1 MRFETYVAARYLRG
15 KRKNR
20 FVNLIAFIS
29 VAGVAVGVIALIV
42 IMAVMAGF
50 DDELRSAVIGNRAHI
65 RVTLPEGAP
74 MADWLEAADAFRKLV
89 PEVDAVAPYV
99 EIEALLERSGA
110 SSGALLV
117 GIDAGLETGVTDI
130 TTNLTREGGRVFGDG
145 RLPGPG
151 EVVLGYRLAHRLGA
165 RIGSELNVVTGKPI
179 TSPFGMRRGGQVTL
193 RVCGISQ
200 ARMVD
205 YDALY
210 AFVDLPTAARLNGR
224 EAVDGIH
231 ARLSDPFLAEPV
243 ARRVDAAGTYKA
255 RTWYE
260 DQEAFFEALKIEK
273 VAMFTILVFIIL
285 VAAFNITSTLIMIV
299 IEKRRDVGILRTLG
313 ASTGT
318 ILWIFMLEG
327 LIIGFGGTFFG
338 LIAGLLIAYNL
349 NPIAHFVAG
358 LVGVDLY
365 NTTIF
370 YYDGIPVHVVPYD
383 VAWITVC
390 AIVLTF
396 LSTLYPAWSAAR
408 LNPVD
413 ALRYE

>member
-1 MRFETYVAARYLRG
+1 MRFEAYVAARYLRG

-20 FVNLIAFIS
+20 FVNLIAIIS
-29 VAGVAVGVIALIV
+29 VAGVGVGVIALIV

-50 DDELRSAVIGNRAHI
+50 DDELRGAIVGNRAHV
-65 RVTLPEGAP
+65 RVTLAGDVP
-74 MADWLEAADAFRKLV
+74 MADWMQAAQNFKQAV
-89 PEVDAVAPYV
+89 PEAVAVAPYI
-99 EIEALLERSGA
+99 EIEALLERNGA
-110 SSGALLV
+110 SSGAMIA
-117 GIDAGLETGVTDI
+117 GIDTDLESSVTDI
-130 TTNLTREGGRVFGDG
+130 ATNLTHEGGRIFGDG
-145 RLPGPG
+145 RLPGPN

-165 RIGSELNVVTGKPI
+165 RLGSDLNVVTGKPI
-179 TSPFGMRRGGQVTL
+179 TTPFGFHRGGQATL
-193 RVCGISQ
+193 RVCGIAQ
-200 ARMVD
+200 ARMAD

-210 AFVDLPTAARLNGR
+210 AFVDLDTARRLAGR

-231 ARLSDPFLAEPV
+231 ARLTDPFLAEPV
-243 ARRVDAAGTYKA
+243 ARRIDAAGVYDAK
-255 RTWYE
+255 TWYE

-299 IEKRRDVGILRTLG
+299 MEKRRDVGILRTLG
-313 ASTGT
+313 TSTRT

-327 LIIGFGGTFFG
+327 LFIGFGGTLFG
-338 LIAGLLIAYNL
+338 VIAGLLIAFNL
-349 NPIAHFVAG
+349 NPIAEFIAG
-358 LVGVDLY
+358 LLGVDLY

-370 YYDGIPVHVVPYD
+370 YYDGIPVHVAFYD
-383 VAWITVC
+383 VAWITGC
-390 AIVLTF
+390 AVLLTF